1 MDAKQAQLA
10 LKYIAQAP
18 MWDKEGTLV
27 HTQTD
32 DGINHLIVL
41 FGKLPEI
48 KRIVGEYGKEF

>member
-48 KRIVGEYGKEF
+48 KRIVGTMDD